1 MAGFVTSV
9 IIRVGSVTS
18 TCLRS
23 SAGDIRNRSGPMVA
37 VSSGTLP
44 GQISTISGSAALA
57 DHATNNEVTNAAADL
72 KGCMMEFLRHEV
84 FDWHG
89 MVFRP
94 RVRSVS
100 PRSMPGNSEAKAAKL
115 LNP

>member
-23 SAGDIRNRSGPMVA
+23 SAGDIRNLSGPMVA

-44 GQISTISGSAALA
+44 GQISTIRGSAAHA
-57 DHATNNEVTNAAADL
+57 DHATNNETNIAAADL
-72 KGCMMEFLRHEV
+72 NGRMVEFPRHEV

-100 PRSMPGNSEAKAAKL
+100 PRSMS
-115 LNP
+115 

>member
-23 SAGDIRNRSGPMVA
+23 SAGDIRNLSGPMVT

-44 GQISTISGSAALA
+44 GQISTISGSAALT
-57 DHATNNEVTNAAADL
+57 DHATNNEATNAAADL

-84 FDWHG
+84 FDWLSG
-89 MVFRP
+89 MELILATGQART
-94 RVRSVS
+94 
-100 PRSMPGNSEAKAAKL
+100 AARHVGQQ
-115 LNP
+115 